1 LGEIGKEKEL
11 IQNSGLISF
20 IQLSHIFFND
30 CKMMEIMFLGFV
42 FLMAVLYSSVG
53 HGGASGYLALMAIF
67 SFSPEFMRPS
77 ALILNI
83 FVSSIAFFSFYRN
96 HHFRI
101 KLLLPF
107 IITSVPFAFLGGL
120 ITVNPKTYKI
130 ILGTFL
136 IIAIIRIVYRPK
148 NQGNEIKPINN
159 RIAYLIG
166 TFLGF
171 FSGLIGI
178 GGGIIL
184 SPIIILLKWGTM
196 KETAAVS
203 AAFILVNSISGLTG
217 QFSQGIQL
225 APEIG
230 YMLAVAITGG
240 VIGSY
245 MGSYKISEKTL
256 KYSLSVVLIF
266 ASYKLLF
273 L

>member
-1 LGEIGKEKEL
+1 
-11 IQNSGLISF
+11 
-20 IQLSHIFFND
+20 
-30 CKMMEIMFLGFV
+30 MEILFFGLV
-42 FLMAVLYSSVG
+42 FLMAILYSSVG

-67 SFSPEFMRPS
+67 GFSPEFMRPS

-83 FVSSIAFFSFYRN
+83 FVSSIAFFSYYRN
-96 HHFRI
+96 GHFRLN
-101 KLLLPF
+101 LLLPF
-107 IITSVPFAFLGGL
+107 ILTSVPFAFLGGL
-120 ITVNPKTYKI
+120 ITVNPKTYKV
-130 ILGTFL
+130 ILGIFL
-136 IIAIIRIVYRPK
+136 ILAIARMVYRPK
-148 NQGNEIKPINN
+148 NQTNEINTINKYT
-159 RIAYLIG
+159 AYIIG

-203 AAFILVNSISGLTG
+203 AAFILVNSISGLFG

-230 YMLAVAITGG
+230 TMLAAAILGG
-240 VIGSY
+240 LIGSY
-245 MGSYKISEKTL
+245 MGSYKITDKAL
-256 KYSLSVVLIF
+256 KYALSVVLTF